1 MRLDKFLKDSRIIV
15 RRTVAKEAADSDR
28 VEINGKIAKAGDRVE
43 IGDII
48 TVKFGSG
55 DLNVEVLELLNNPR
69 KAEAENMYKVIND
82 WENLF

>member
-82 WENLF
+82 